1 MNKLISF
8 ENFISQKAEQA
19 AAAVREE
26 QEEKRSSSANS
37 FKALLAEYG
46 VAEVKELTE
55 EQRSEFFAKLRG
67 AEVNE
72 MLFCTSLEALN
83 EAVKVSSKREANKVW
98 NVYTKIFNE
107 ATALTTDKETHMGAI
122 RQLFWLAME
131 DANFSR
137 EANAIMGLLKAP
149 NRFKSFNVNVPELGN
164 TAIQIGHSTINSY
177 LETAYGRISSA
188 AKWSGVAIV
197 EGTALY
203 LDSIGMAGTG
213 QALIDDF
220 NAQFNESLVSEAF
233 FKAKDFNKTLVTYGV
248 DLKADEIYIVKVAK
262 VIEAGFPTTSDI
274 PDKRFHDMMGM
285 MLEENWLKQ
294 YDKLPQPGDILP
306 APKKDKA
313 FESTVVE
320 KKDEIFTAYIADKRK
335 PGGSDKDI
343 MDDYG
348 LEVKN
353 RDRDGFDVVGYKA
366 DIEAFAADHSIIL
379 DEITLA
385 ESKVNEA
392 EIKSDEEFKEYAFA
406 VLKKAFGEDFDEAK
420 AQEVVDGILGKTKGD
435 YAKAAGMLQSSLG

>member
-1 MNKLISF
+1 MNKLVSF
-8 ENFISQKAEQA
+8 ENFIGQKAAQA

-46 VAEVKELTE
+46 VAEVAELTE
-55 EQRSEFFAKLRG
+55 DQRTEFFAKLRG

-72 MLFCTSLEALN
+72 STFCASLEALN
-83 EAVKVSSKREANKVW
+83 EAIKVSSKREANKVW

-122 RQLFWLAME
+122 KEIFWAAME
-131 DANFSR
+131 DANFGK
-137 EANAIMGLLKAP
+137 EAYVIMNVIKAP
-149 NRFKSFNVNVPELGN
+149 AKFKSFNVNVPELGN
-164 TAIQIGHSTINSY
+164 TAIQIGNSTIKAY
-177 LETAYGRISSA
+177 LETVYGRVSSA
-188 AKWSGVAIV
+188 GKWGGITIV

-220 NAQFNESLVSEAF
+220 NRQFNESVVTEAKF
-233 FKAKDFNKTLVTYGV
+233 TKDKLLKLISKLDDAEITVKGKTYIIYNPDSNNDDNAAMWGSNTINALNSDGDEFTFKY
-248 DLKADEIYIVKVAK
+248 
-262 VIEAGFPTTSDI
+262 SDI
-274 PDKRFHDMMGM
+274 EDFDGSIK
-285 MLEENWLKQ
+285 
-294 YDKLPQPGDILP
+294 Y
-306 APKKDKA
+306 
-313 FESTVVE
+313 ESKTNE
-320 KKDEIFTAYIADKRK
+320 KKNELFTAYIEDKRK

-348 LEVKN
+348 LQVKN

-366 DIEAFAADHSIIL
+366 DIEAFAADHSIVL
-379 DEITLA
+379 DEITVL

-392 EIKSDEEFKEYAFA
+392 EIKSDDEFKEYAFS
-406 VLKKAFGEDFDEAK
+406 VLKKAFGEDFDDAK
-420 AQEVVDGILGKTKGD
+420 ATEVVDGILGKTKGD